1 MVMRRSNASKLSWVA
16 RAVPQY
22 ALNVIYLKMIQV
34 VHCLNSVFLG
44 AKFMHHC
51 KPVEANF
58 ALNETVKNN
67 KFQLEQFKRRIDAE
81 TGMITGQEWRT
92 WSYR

>member
-1 MVMRRSNASKLSWVA
+1 
-16 RAVPQY
+16 
-22 ALNVIYLKMIQV
+22 
-34 VHCLNSVFLG
+34 
-44 AKFMHHC
+44 MHHC

-67 KFQLEQFKRRIDAE
+67 KFQLEQFKPRIDAE
-81 TGMITGQEWRT
+81 TGMITGQECRT